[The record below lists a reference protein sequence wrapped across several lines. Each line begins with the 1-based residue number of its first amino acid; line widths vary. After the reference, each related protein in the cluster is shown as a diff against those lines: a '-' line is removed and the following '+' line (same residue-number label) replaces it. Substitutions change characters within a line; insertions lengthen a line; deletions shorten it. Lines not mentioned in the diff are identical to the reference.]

1 MVVGNK
7 TAQVKVKS
15 KLKEQPLILC
25 KAPMKCVESEK
36 YLGDQISAS
45 GLADSVL
52 DTVNLRA
59 GKVTT
64 SIYEIKAILE
74 DCRIHSVGGIVAGL
88 ELWEAAVIPKLMY
101 NSDVWTD
108 INKVTVDKLEKLQ
121 NEFLRALL
129 STPKSTPTP
138 SLCWE
143 TGTCTMENRILQNKL
158 LFYHHL
164 LNLGED
170 ALAHQV
176 AIIQQKYGYPGL
188 ISECVKIADKLNLP
202 DITNGQYSKLQWK
215 RLVKEKIQQ
224 KNKDDFLNSI
234 KGSYKK
240 LDFKS
245 LSEEKFE
252 IKSYFKEL
260 GMHDARLYFRSR
272 CKMLKSVKMNFK
284 NHPPYLKDQWKCSGC
299 SMVDSQEHLL
309 WCPGYATIR
318 EGKDLSNNGDLVGYY
333 REILRLRDE

>member
-1 MVVGNK
+1 MESKLLDFNLDKSCFMVVGNK

-129 STPKSTPTP
+129 ITP
-138 SLCWE
+138 
-143 TGTCTMENRILQNKL
+143 M
-158 LFYHHL
+158 
-164 LNLGED
+164 
-170 ALAHQV
+170 
-176 AIIQQKYGYPGL
+176 
-188 ISECVKIADKLNLP
+188 
-202 DITNGQYSKLQWK
+202 
-215 RLVKEKIQQ
+215 
-224 KNKDDFLNSI
+224 
-234 KGSYKK
+234 
-240 LDFKS
+240 
-245 LSEEKFE
+245 
-252 IKSYFKEL
+252 
-260 GMHDARLYFRSR
+260 
-272 CKMLKSVKMNFK
+272 
-284 NHPPYLKDQWKCSGC
+284 
-299 SMVDSQEHLL
+299 
-309 WCPGYATIR
+309 
-318 EGKDLSNNGDLVGYY
+318 
-333 REILRLRDE
+333 